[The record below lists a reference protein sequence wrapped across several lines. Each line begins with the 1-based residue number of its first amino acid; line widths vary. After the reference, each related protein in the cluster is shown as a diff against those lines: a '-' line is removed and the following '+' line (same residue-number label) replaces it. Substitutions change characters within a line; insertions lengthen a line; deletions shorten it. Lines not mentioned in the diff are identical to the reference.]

1 MGDNFKYYFKQ
12 NMQALGLSAPDELF
26 GTLEKTIGCAYAMSK
41 AIEVYGTRVTIGELV
56 YAGTFSEG
64 LGVALSIGAAY
75 YLGAVIGSIA
85 VATGQSISG
94 GTTIADILF
103 TARKYNLYRDWMPD
117 VFADGLVVM
126 P

>member
-1 MGDNFKYYFKQ
+1 MTDNFKYYFTQ
-12 NMQALGLSAPDELF
+12 NMQAMGLPAPDELF

-41 AIEVYGTRVTIGELV
+41 AIEVYGSRVTIGELIG
-56 YAGTFSEG
+56 AGTFSEG
-64 LGVALSIGAAY
+64 LGVVISVGAAY

-85 VATGQSISG
+85 VATGQSVSG

-103 TARKYNLYRDWMPD
+103 TAKKYKLYRDWMPD
-117 VFADGLVVM
+117 AFTDGMMVM